1 MFDFLC
7 MKSNNLFLFL
17 IPALIWG
24 STWFVITFQLGEVD
38 PLLSVSYRFLLSGA
52 ILLIYCY
59 IKKIPLR
66 FNLSQHLFIALQGA
80 LLFGCNYWLVYISE
94 TYINSALVA
103 ITFSTLVFMNI
114 IFNSLI
120 LKNPIKS
127 QVIYGAILGVSG
139 TVLIFQ
145 QELKSLTF
153 EDETFIGLVFCLTGV
168 LSASLGNIT
177 SASNQK
183 RSLPVIQT
191 NTFGMLYGGLIMMAI
206 ALIMGK
212 PITFDTSVSYVS
224 SLIYLS
230 IFGSII
236 AFSTYLTLIGK
247 IGADKGGYVIVVVP
261 IIALTIS
268 TLFEGYEIKLPA
280 ILGMALILAGNVLAL
295 RKKKIA

>member
-1 MFDFLC
+1 MASI
-7 MKSNNLFLFL
+7 MKSSNLFLFL

-38 PLLSVSYRFLLSGA
+38 PLLSVSYRFLLSGM
-52 ILLIYCY
+52 ILLVYSY
-59 IKKIPLR
+59 LKKLSLS
-66 FNLSQHLFIALQGA
+66 FNLGQHLFIALQGA

-114 IFNSLI
+114 IFNSVI
-120 LKNPIKS
+120 LKNPIKK

-153 EDETFIGLVFCLTGV
+153 EDRTFIGLIFCLSGV

-191 NTFGMLYGGLIMMAI
+191 NAFGMLYGGLIMMSI

-212 PITFDTSVSYVS
+212 PITFDFSATYIS
-224 SLIYLS
+224 SLIYLA
-230 IFGSII
+230 IFGSVI
-236 AFSTYLTLIGK
+236 AFSTYLTLIGR

-261 IIALTIS
+261 IIALVIS
-268 TLFEGYEIKLPA
+268 TLFEGYKFTIFA
-280 ILGMALILAGNVLAL
+280 VFGMMLILAGNILAL
-295 RKKKIA
+295 RKKKMV